1 MLEAKEA
8 PLKLSH
14 EDEAEL
20 IDNLIPPDHY
30 DLLNDQEEHDYDI
43 ADEDLEYYKKTASK
57 LDEIIEGAILSNGQK
72 VTYVYSK
79 GSDYAIYSTDSNPE
93 AYWYWEFYDQD
104 VSRALLELERLI
116 NKSHKRFK
124 GISKPGI
131 TKVLTST
138 LRVIF
143 QSRNPEQI
151 SHALQIFEQSIEDE
165 PEIKS
170 VVSRGVNHSV
180 WINKLGNCGYSHKGL
195 NNVSES
201 ENEFGRIQALAK
213 AMLPREYNE
222 KIQHRLAVAMS
233 TALRRN
239 NGAEGVMAFQSVD
252 KLIHR
257 LAENKLKLHYI
268 VATTLSAMLLTLAAW
283 LMYECANLPDL
294 IHASL
299 VTIGGGFLG
308 TLISV
313 LERSKEIRI
322 NEYESSE
329 LIILQGILRVCL
341 GGAFGLIA
349 FLAATSGLAFS
360 LFKETMSML
369 ILIGVA
375 VGFSERLIPDLI
387 QGLASTKDHA
397 S

>member
-1 MLEAKEA
+1 M
-8 PLKLSH
+8 
-14 EDEAEL
+14 
-20 IDNLIPPDHY
+20 
-30 DLLNDQEEHDYDI
+30 
-43 ADEDLEYYKKTASK
+43 
-57 LDEIIEGAILSNGQK
+57 
-72 VTYVYSK
+72 V
-79 GSDYAIYSTDSNPE
+79 
-93 AYWYWEFYDQD
+93 
-104 VSRALLELERLI
+104 
-116 NKSHKRFK
+116 
-124 GISKPGI
+124 
-131 TKVLTST
+131 
-138 LRVIF
+138 
-143 QSRNPEQI
+143 
-151 SHALQIFEQSIEDE
+151 
-165 PEIKS
+165 
-170 VVSRGVNHSV
+170 
-180 WINKLGNCGYSHKGL
+180 
-195 NNVSES
+195 
-201 ENEFGRIQALAK
+201 
-213 AMLPREYNE
+213 
-222 KIQHRLAVAMS
+222 
-233 TALRRN
+233 
-239 NGAEGVMAFQSVD
+239 FQSVD